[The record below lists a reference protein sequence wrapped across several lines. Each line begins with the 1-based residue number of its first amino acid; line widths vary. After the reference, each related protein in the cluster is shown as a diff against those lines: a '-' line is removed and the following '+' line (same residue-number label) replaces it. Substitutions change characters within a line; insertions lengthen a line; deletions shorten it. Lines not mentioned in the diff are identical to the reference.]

1 MPVTCPDV
9 PDEILDPRSTWQDR
23 EAYDRM
29 ANELAR
35 RFEANFER
43 FAPQVGAEVKAAAI
57 SA

>member
-9 PDEILDPRSTWQDR
+9 PDEILDPRTTWSDR
-23 EAYDRM
+23 EAYDRT
-29 ANELAR
+29 AHELAQ